1 MSVLQQPP
9 DYRINNEGIEES
21 KLPNVSSN
29 MNKIGSRF
37 SASIWTPPI
46 EEDDDDMDIPDEI
59 SNRKLPFYLIFRFIF
74 IENLLVFMIFSQKI
88 CQITILFKI

>member
-59 SNRKLPFYLIFRFIF
+59 SNRKFLFISFFGSFY
-74 IENLLVFMIFSQKI
+74 
-88 CQITILFKI
+88 